1 MEAREVIQN
10 KLDAEL
16 INENNKIR
24 HLSTIPRERI
34 KKITQYQPIRDLE
47 DKYRKMFCFVLF
59 FQESIVIP
67 CRKTR
72 GF

>member
-59 FQESIVIP
+59 FQESTVIP